1 MSGDTPITVEYVFG
15 LVVSFLMALLWY
27 WVKSISDGLKDAG
40 KERNQLLDRLHKVE
54 STYQTRNDAKENR
67 AEVLNLLREIK
78 ADLKEVSQKIER
90 KADK

>member
-1 MSGDTPITVEYVFG
+1 M
-15 LVVSFLMALLWY
+15 
-27 WVKSISDGLKDAG
+27 
-40 KERNQLLDRLHKVE
+40 LDRLHKVE